1 MIDNPVFQRFQ
12 TLAFDKEAIGLAPR
26 REDEPYF
33 CTPVG
38 AEIIGWLGVDGIHFC
53 FIPSISND
61 MVFAVSP
68 TPCGQHHVEP
78 MARSFEEFL
87 SLVLCCKGAG
97 PLEQIC
103 WMDEERFLELLK
115 AEEEIVWPKRDTALE
130 VLRAEFAAD
139 TPENP
144 YQSVKRLQA
153 EFDYSKIPFS
163 KEYYELLQTETD

>member
-12 TLAFDKEAIGLAPR
+12 ALTFDKDTIGLAPSS
-26 REDEPYF
+26 EDKSYF

-53 FIPSISND
+53 FIPSISHD

-68 TPCGQHHVEP
+68 MPCGQHYVEP
-78 MARSFEEFL
+78 VARSFQEFL
-87 SLVLCCKGAG
+87 SLVLSCKGAS

-103 WMDEERFLELLK
+103 WMDEERFWELMK
-115 AEEEIVWPKRDTALE
+115 AEEEVIWPRRDAARQI
-130 VLRAEFAAD
+130 LRAEFAAD
-139 TPENP
+139 APANP

-163 KEYYELLQTETD
+163 KECYELLESNDK